1 MGLLDWDDEESSKR
15 SLTIREKKILY
26 TRANGKCELCGERIG
41 FLEMQVG
48 HKIAASRGGSAT
60 LRNTVALCFK
70 CNNLQ
75 GTDSWG
81 RIHTK
86 LGKEMPEMK
95 MKDILNGLTVRQLAF
110 LAKSRGVKVKGRYEE
125 EDGILG
131 ESYYLAPSKRM
142 YVNRLLEKLKGT
154 PEETIRAELTKMPKA
169 KRRRSSNDDDDWF
182 SL

>member
-1 MGLLDWDDEESSKR
+1 MGLLDWEEDEEPSKR
-15 SLTIREKKILY
+15 ALTIRERKILY
-26 TRANGKCELCGERIG
+26 TRASGKCQLCGEPIN

-75 GTDSWG
+75 GTDSWE
-81 RIHTK
+81 RIHKK
-86 LGKEMPEMK
+86 LDKETPEMK

-154 PEETIRAELTKMPKA
+154 PEETIRAELAKMPKA

-182 SL
+182 

>member
-1 MGLLDWDDEESSKR
+1 MGLLDWGDEESSKR

-26 TRANGKCELCGERIG
+26 TRANGKCELCGELIS

-60 LRNTVALCFK
+60 LRNMVALCFK

-75 GTDSWG
+75 GTDSWK
-81 RIHTK
+81 RIREK
-86 LGKEMPEMK
+86 LGKETPEMK
-95 MKDILNGLTVRQLAF
+95 MKEFLNGLTIRHLAF

-125 EDGILG
+125 DDGILG

-154 PEETIRAELTKMPKA
+154 PEENIRAELTKMPKA
-169 KRRRSSNDDDDWF
+169 KRRRSSNDNDDWF
-182 SL
+182 

>member
-1 MGLLDWDDEESSKR
+1 MGLLDWSDEESSKR

-26 TRANGKCELCGERIG
+26 TRANGKCELCGEPIS

-48 HKIAASRGGSAT
+48 HKRAASRGGSAT

-75 GTDSWG
+75 GTDSWE
-81 RIHTK
+81 RIHKK
-86 LGKEMPEMK
+86 LDKETPEMK

-125 EDGILG
+125 EGGILG
-131 ESYYLAPSKRM
+131 ENYYLAPSKRM

-154 PEETIRAELTKMPKA
+154 PEETIHTELTKMPKA
-169 KRRRSSNDDDDWF
+169 AKKRRRSNNDDDDWF
-182 SL
+182 